1 MTAWLLIAA
10 SLAVQTAPV
19 PAAPSPATE
28 ERLAEI
34 LVHGNH
40 TTSDAD
46 VAAAAG
52 LVVGTPLPP
61 GAIEAAKKR
70 LEKTGRFEGVDIRKR
85 YRSIDRLDDVVLV
98 ILIDEKPHPLD
109 LPSPPVLRPMTK
121 LKDGLM
127 FLPELSYE
135 DGYGLSYG
143 ARVTFADVLGK
154 RGRLSIPLTW
164 GADRRVAVEADRRF
178 RTGPFS
184 RLSAGAALSRR
195 EHPRFDVP
203 DRRGQLWAR
212 AERAL
217 PGHLRVGGGWR
228 WSDVSFGS
236 PATPALD
243 LDERM
248 TTAGVDLALDT
259 RVDPTFPRN
268 AIYARAAWEHLD
280 FDARPSRQR
289 VTLDGRGYVGLV
301 GSAVLGVRAFHGR
314 ADGPLPVY
322 EQWLLGGQSTVR
334 GFKTGTAIGDRLT
347 TGSLELRMPFSSP
360 LKVAKTGVSVFWDTG
375 TTWDAGARL
384 ADQPWKHGYGAGVF
398 AIATIFQMKLEV
410 AHGSDGDTRLHA
422 SAGFTF

>member
-40 TTSDAD
+40 TTRAAD

-164 GADRRVAVEADRRF
+164 GADRRF

-184 RLSAGAALSRR
+184 RLAAGAALSRR

-334 GFKTGTAIGDRLT
+334 GFKTGSAIGDRLT
-347 TGSLELRMPFSSP
+347 TGSLELRLPFSSP